1 MANYTYF
8 CNEMTPM
15 HYYSRRTCENL
26 NRRRQKIAAPKSP
39 PNWGAKVGTHKC
51 GAIHFSLAQ

>member
-15 HYYSRRTCENL
+15 NYYSRRTCENL
-26 NRRRQKIAAPKSP
+26 NPRRQKIAAPKSP
-39 PNWGAKVGTHKC
+39 PSWGGQ
-51 GAIHFSLAQ
+51 SLIA